1 MTEGAF
7 PQDAPWVSPELA
19 ADLVRRLATGRY
31 DALAGRYLHAARTTW
46 MNRSGGSTR
55 CASAT

>member
-31 DALAGRYLHAARTTW
+31 DALAGRYAHTLAVAPT
-46 MNRSGGSTR
+46 
-55 CASAT
+55 